1 MILATLVLI
10 LLCNMYTYL
19 YYYKVCVCVCVCVKK
34 SVEEIKVWSGDCVS
48 NVDFVEALKCIVVT
62 MYRRRS
68 ESGFHVFTHSH
79 PYKHT
84 VMSMC
89 TPFNVSSS
97 LIINNFYSSLA
108 LSESLAFG
116 RHVYVI

>member
-10 LLCNMYTYL
+10 LLCNMYTH
-19 YYYKVCVCVCVCVKK
+19 YYKVCVCVGVKK
-34 SVEEIKVWSGDCVS
+34 SVGKIKVWSGDCVS
-48 NVDFVEALKCIVVT
+48 NVDLVEALKCIVVT

-68 ESGFHVFTHSH
+68 ESGFLVFTHSH
-79 PYKHT
+79 PYIHT

-97 LIINNFYSSLA
+97 LIINKFYSSLA
-108 LSESLAFG
+108 LPESLAFG